1 VDKGFLGSVFDLSF
15 RSFVTIRLVKILYIL
30 TLVLLGL
37 AYIGIAIAIFSGG
50 DDQAASFNTETGT
63 IETSDD
69 DGGNAVLGV
78 LWLILFG
85 PLLMFF
91 YVLLYRVFFELIVV
105 VFRIYENTRDQLA
118 VVRGV
123 APGSTPPP
131 PGAPPAAGPGPSTP
145 PPQPEPPPAA

>member
-30 TLVLLGL
+30 TLILLGL
-37 AYIGIAIAIFSGG
+37 AYIGIAVAIFSGG
-50 DDQAASFNTETGT
+50 GDEAATFNTETGT

-118 VVRGV
+118 AVRGV
-123 APGSTPPP
+123 APAPAPPPPSSSPPP
-131 PGAPPAAGPGPSTP
+131 PGTP
-145 PPQPEPPPAA
+145 PTAGSEPPPAS